1 MSKPRAIIT
10 RRWPKRVEDKAQ
22 TLFDATLNESDTP
35 MTTAQLV
42 EAMETADIL
51 MPTVTDAVTAE
62 VVNAPNRKAKIIGN
76 FGVGFNNIDI
86 EAAKTAGVVVTNTPE
101 VLTDCTADIALTLIL
116 SVARRTSEGERELR
130 SGNWSGW
137 RPTHLVGHKVTGSTL
152 ALVGFGR
159 IGQALAYKAHNGLGM
174 KILYHDPYFKGT
186 PEMEAE
192 NCSNLEEML
201 SRADFVSI
209 HCPATK
215 ETEGFFNK
223 QMFQKMASHSF
234 LINTARGNIVNEAD
248 LVEAIKS
255 GQISGAGLDVYEK
268 EPAVNPELLKLN
280 KNVVLLPH
288 LGSASLSTREAMG
301 FRVLENAEAF
311 FKGEQPKDR
320 VV

>member
-1 MSKPRAIIT
+1 MKPKAIIT
-10 RRWPKRVEDKAQ
+10 RRWPKRVEEKAQ
-22 TLFDATLNESDTP
+22 TLFEATLNETDKP
-35 MTTAQLV
+35 MSQRQLA
-42 EAMETADIL
+42 EAMEQADIL
-51 MPTVTDAVTAE
+51 MPTVTDAVTKE
-62 VVNAPNRKAKIIGN
+62 VINTPNRKAKIIGN

-86 EAAKTAGVVVTNTPE
+86 EAAKAAGVVVTNTPE

-130 SGNWSGW
+130 SGNWIGW
-137 RPTHLVGHKVTGSTL
+137 RPTHLMGHKVTGSTL

-159 IGQALAYKAHNGLGM
+159 IGQALAQKAHNGLGM
-174 KILYHDPYFKGT
+174 KILFHDPYFKGE
-186 PEMEAE
+186 PSVEAE
-192 NCSNLEEML
+192 NCAELDEML

-215 ETEGFFNK
+215 ETEGFFDAA
-223 QMFQKMASHSF
+223 MFRKMPNHSF

-248 LVEAIKS
+248 LVQALRDGEI
-255 GQISGAGLDVYEK
+255 GGAGLDVYEK
-268 EPAVNPELLKLN
+268 EPAIHPELLKID

-288 LGSASLSTREAMG
+288 LGSASLTTREAMG

-311 FKGEQPKDR
+311 FKGEKPKDR